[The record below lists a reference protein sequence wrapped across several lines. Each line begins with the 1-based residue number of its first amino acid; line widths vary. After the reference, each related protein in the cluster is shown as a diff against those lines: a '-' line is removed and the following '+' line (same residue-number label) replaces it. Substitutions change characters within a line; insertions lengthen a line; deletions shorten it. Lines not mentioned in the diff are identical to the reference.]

1 MAKKTTQTAV
11 AVTKTDPK
19 REKTIKNREARLAR
33 HLKKH
38 PNDAVAKA
46 AVGKEKPARKTPKN
60 KGSFPKAV
68 IRITECLPRPTG
80 KKDKATGKPISKNGS
95 GFVSAKHKVGSLL
108 FFGTV
113 EPIMVETV
121 GKNGRPGWALNPNAV
136 EAWENYM
143 AQSQKAAQRKPR
155 GQK

>member
-1 MAKKTTQTAV
+1 MAKKTPQTAV

-19 REKTIKNREARLAR
+19 RDRTIKNRQARLER
-33 HLKKH
+33 HLRHFPEDK
-38 PNDAVAKA
+38 VAKA
-46 AVGKEKPARKTPKN
+46 ALGKEKPARKTPKN

-80 KKDKATGKPISKNGS
+80 KKDKVTGKPISKNGS

-121 GKNGRPGWALNPNAV
+121 GKNGRPGWVLNPNAV
-136 EAWENYM
+136 EAWENYL
-143 AQSQKAAQRKPR
+143 AQSQKVAQRKPR

>member
-1 MAKKTTQTAV
+1 MAKKPAQV
-11 AVTKTDPK
+11 AQPVTKADPK
-19 REKTIKNREARLAR
+19 RENTSKNREARLAR

-38 PNDAVAKA
+38 QNDAVAKA

-121 GKNGRPGWALNPNAV
+121 GKNGRPGWVLNPNAV
-136 EAWENYM
+136 EAWETYL
-143 AQSQKAAQRKPR
+143 AQSQKVAQRKPR